1 MNRPTSATENGL
13 HTWNVFKETAHNQC
27 YRGWRMK
34 LRGRNAESSQFRN
47 SSNGIGCALT
57 LNNRTMPLRIIGC
70 LIHVS
75 CLIYKA
81 TCLYTMIHTMIH
93 ARVQTMIHT
102 MVYTKV
108 HTVVYTLVQTIVH
121 TMSVD
126 GLPIWALF
134 LRSRAKWSLKGWK
147 GYTVG
152 MFSNKLLRF
161 LY

>member
-1 MNRPTSATENGL
+1 
-13 HTWNVFKETAHNQC
+13 
-27 YRGWRMK
+27 MK

-126 GLPIWALF
+126 GLPI
-134 LRSRAKWSLKGWK
+134 
-147 GYTVG
+147 
-152 MFSNKLLRF
+152 
-161 LY
+161 